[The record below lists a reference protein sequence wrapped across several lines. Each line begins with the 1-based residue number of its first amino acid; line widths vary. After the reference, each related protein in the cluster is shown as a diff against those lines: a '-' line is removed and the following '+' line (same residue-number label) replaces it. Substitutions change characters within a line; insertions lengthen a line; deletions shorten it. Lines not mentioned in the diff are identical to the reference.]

1 MIPIFIFSIILF
13 IFHFDLVMSLQS
25 HSPIYRS
32 FFITICTKIHSNT
45 TTKIVPVFQPH
56 PLHPSPTLC
65 GHDDN
70 VIHNYTKQMQVQQP
84 KPYSATDYSLYFIVC
99 FCKQSVA
106 IKSLL
111 YDKCSIQSL
120 QQFFFNFFFAFFYYY
135 LSLVRI

>member
-84 KPYSATDYSLYFIVC
+84 KVILCNRFQTIFHSFSFVNNLLLLNLCCMTNALYSLFN
-99 FCKQSVA
+99 S
-106 IKSLL
+106 
-111 YDKCSIQSL
+111 
-120 QQFFFNFFFAFFYYY
+120 FF
-135 LSLVRI
+135 